1 MRHVYF
7 SAENV
12 EAPSKAPTLEA
23 PSTPGLAK
31 RPRAVIL
38 PSDVYFRH
46 GKYSSSSDLN
56 GFRQQQQ
63 QQPGVRLFGGRV
75 VANSDVRSSSV
86 DVGKVADY
94 FLSSAKDISASSDSA
109 MGGSIATASS
119 VANSPLLLRSHFV
132 ECGPIGFYNGNC
144 LIDVCT
150 NIYIYIKQDT

>member
-12 EAPSKAPTLEA
+12 EAPTLEA
-23 PSTPGLAK
+23 LSTPGLAK

-63 QQPGVRLFGGRV
+63 QQQPGVRLFGGRV

-94 FLSSAKDISASSDSA
+94 FLSSARDISASSDSA

-144 LIDVCT
+144 LIDVGT

>member
-12 EAPSKAPTLEA
+12 EAPTLEA

-63 QQPGVRLFGGRV
+63 LQPGVRLFGGRV

-132 ECGPIGFYNGNC
+132 ECGSIGFYYGNC
-144 LIDVCT
+144 LIAKIGETIQFPVL
-150 NIYIYIKQDT
+150 NPP